1 MPNDFFHFISDF
13 SLQLTCLK
21 TSVVKCFSQRKR
33 KEGSSHMLKYFI
45 AKFEKKSQD
54 VYTVLALQVQENFF
68 KCWFLEQIHNV

>member
-1 MPNDFFHFISDF
+1 
-13 SLQLTCLK
+13 
-21 TSVVKCFSQRKR
+21 VKCFSQQKR

-54 VYTVLALQVQENFF
+54 VYSVLALQVQENFF